1 MWSVGCIFY
10 EILTGEYLFSS
21 DSEIGQMKKIF
32 EILGKPTE
40 SEYPGFSQ
48 LPAIKKF
55 KWDIS
60 NIKGRAQLIRQ
71 LKSQYQ
77 LSDNGCD
84 LFNRLLCFDPDSR
97 ITTREALAHPFFK
110 EAPLPQTKE
119 NMPTFPSIQTIDSS
133 KRKKPQKDEE
143 PQEAYRSDAYEMERE
158 FKRFMQE

>member
-97 ITTREALAHPFFK
+97 ITTKEKLTHPLF
-110 EAPLPQTKE
+110 
-119 NMPTFPSIQTIDSS
+119 
-133 KRKKPQKDEE
+133 
-143 PQEAYRSDAYEMERE
+143 
-158 FKRFMQE
+158 